1 MRNVVTCWAPECAEQ
16 IEQPATGRG
25 RRYHSAACKQRAFR
39 RNGGK
44 GPSEPYP
51 PFGPDPL
58 HQDAPAVTVA
68 EQPESTP
75 EAPPQEGAA
84 VSPEAAA
91 PPPNTRGRPAPS
103 DRNQARKGS
112 GPAASEVEAEPA
124 PATVTQLHV
133 AVTEDSTVPVQI
145 KVNPM
150 VARYRADLERMGIL
164 DTRQGLHILEMA
176 EKLVSSSTSASAATN
191 VSRELER
198 LMAAAEQDS
207 PEARVGRDPS
217 VAIRERTIA
226 KLQALSD
233 TSTTGT
239 AESA

>member
-1 MRNVVTCWAPECAEQ
+1 
-16 IEQPATGRG
+16 
-25 RRYHSAACKQRAFR
+25 
-39 RNGGK
+39 
-44 GPSEPYP
+44 
-51 PFGPDPL
+51 
-58 HQDAPAVTVA
+58 VA
-68 EQPESTP
+68 I
-75 EAPPQEGAA
+75 
-84 VSPEAAA
+84 
-91 PPPNTRGRPAPS
+91 
-103 DRNQARKGS
+103 
-112 GPAASEVEAEPA
+112 
-124 PATVTQLHV
+124 
-133 AVTEDSTVPVQI
+133 TEDSTVPVQI

-233 TSTTGT
+233 TSATGT